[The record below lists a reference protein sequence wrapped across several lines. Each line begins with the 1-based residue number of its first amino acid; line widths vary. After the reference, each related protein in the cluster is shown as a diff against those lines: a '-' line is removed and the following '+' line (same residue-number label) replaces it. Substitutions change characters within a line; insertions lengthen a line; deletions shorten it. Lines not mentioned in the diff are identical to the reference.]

1 MKFREGNIPGLLV
14 VEPDVF
20 SDDRGFFLESWSSS
34 EFSAAGID
42 ATYVQDNHSR
52 SHKGVLRGMHFQ
64 QPQPQGKLVRV
75 VRGTVFDVAI
85 DLRASSPTFGM
96 WEGVILS
103 AENKRM
109 LWAPRGFAHGFLAL
123 EDETDLL
130 YKCDAPYAPDFEHT
144 LAWDDPAVGIEW
156 PLDGLELKLSAKD
169 RSGKRLAEVVPFP

>member
-1 MKFREGNIPGLLV
+1 MKFREDNIPGLLV

-42 ATYVQDNHSR
+42 ATYIQDNHSR

-75 VRGTVFDVAI
+75 VRGTVFDVAV

-144 LAWDDPAVGIEW
+144 LAWDDSAVGIEW

-169 RSGKRLAEVVPFP
+169 RLGKRLAEVVPFP

>member
-109 LWAPRGFAHGFLAL
+109 LWVPRGFAHGFLAL

-144 LAWDDPAVGIEW
+144 LAWDDSAVGIEW

-169 RSGKRLAEVVPFP
+169 RLGKRLAEVVPFP

>member
-85 DLRASSPTFGM
+85 DLRASSPTFGL